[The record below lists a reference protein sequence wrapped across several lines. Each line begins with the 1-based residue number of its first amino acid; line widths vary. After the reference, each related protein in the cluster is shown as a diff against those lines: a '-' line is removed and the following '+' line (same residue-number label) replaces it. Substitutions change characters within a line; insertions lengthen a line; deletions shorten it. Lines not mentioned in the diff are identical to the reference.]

1 MLLVRTVAGPS
12 QVVAGKEATFRVSS
26 FNVSNPPE
34 SEKKKINWLVRSGDK
49 DVAQFDAAGESLTF
63 KVPANLAGKSI
74 LVMAFRKTPSPHVS
88 VVSQVMAASEANQPG
103 SKVIVLSREDW
114 GANTSLPRLGTI
126 VDPVRRKEVFIH
138 HTVIVDNDASVN
150 EWETIDE
157 VKAKMR
163 QLQTVRPDLG
173 KDVPYNFVAFCMA
186 NGDLVLGEGRGLDR
200 SGAHTV
206 GHNTPAIA
214 VSFQGDFERASL
226 PANLDAQLVGLGN
239 WLRELREQKG
249 FVNLGSEHP
258 LGRDVFGH
266 QEVKA
271 TNCPGKQIFDRLKLI
286 RFL

>member
-12 QVVAGKEATFRVSS
+12 QVVGGKEATYRASS

-34 SEKKKINWLVRSGDK
+34 SEKKKINWLVRNGDK
-49 DVAQFDAAGESLTF
+49 EIARFDAAGEILTF
-63 KVPANLAGKSI
+63 KIQANLAGKSI
-74 LVMAFRKTPSPHVS
+74 MVMAYRKTPATHVS
-88 VVSQVMAASEANQPG
+88 VVSQVIKASEADAEG
-103 SKVIVLSREDW
+103 SNVIVLSRADW
-114 GANTSLPRLGTI
+114 GASTALPRLGSI
-126 VDPVRRKEVFIH
+126 VDPRRRSEVFIH
-138 HTVIVDNDASVN
+138 HTVIVDNDSTIN
-150 EWETIDE
+150 EWESIEE
-157 VKAKMR
+157 VKAKMK

-206 GHNTPAIA
+206 GHNTSAIA
-214 VSFQGDFERASL
+214 VSFQGNFERTPL
-226 PANLDAQLVGLGN
+226 PGNLDANLIGLGN
-239 WLRELREQKG
+239 WLRELREEKG

-266 QEVKA
+266 QDVKP
-271 TNCPGKQIFDRLKLI
+271 TDCPGKHIFDRLRLI